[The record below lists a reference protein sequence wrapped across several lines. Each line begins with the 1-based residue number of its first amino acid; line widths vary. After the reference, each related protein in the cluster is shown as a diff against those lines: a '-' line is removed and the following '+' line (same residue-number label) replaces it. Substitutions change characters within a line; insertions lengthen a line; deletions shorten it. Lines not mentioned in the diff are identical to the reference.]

1 MSGNVLPPLLPAAPA
16 PAAEGVRRRSLTVSA
31 SLPALPSQSR
41 VLYSRGSLSSAVKAA
56 NQQVA
61 SMMDKLQKAE
71 RPTWEGRGSSPN
83 SSEMRSDPSSG
94 LSLPPI
100 GKRRS
105 SAEQTLDIFDDIKG
119 LLRDATRVYGEPGA
133 SESKSVAP
141 APARA
146 EDEAKGKTP
155 KSKKRSE
162 PRPEPPKRVPRS
174 EEGHDRGKSEAQL
187 YVRRT
192 LAELREDGW
201 KREQFAQHVA
211 TLMRVPDQ
219 SLVKANVAA
228 VHMSSSDFLENR
240 RQESQAR
247 YERYK
252 AHSLEVLE
260 RRDEEM
266 ARRFAELAAS
276 ISSRFGQHAASAA
289 MRRKNEAW
297 LRQAAW
303 LSVVGAVVPATRMGA
318 ALADHRLRRKELA
331 LKLASSKSFV
341 MMWRIYVMRKR
352 LSALTKVRRLLR
364 ARFYFYRINRRIK
377 QKRAASTVLTQWLR
391 AVDALSAPHKLVR
404 RYAFSIKRIQATWRR
419 RWLIISTHLELVC
432 QRWIDSEVER
442 GLSRSAAMMNDSK
455 EHATR
460 LQVIREDLRLR
471 QALHFTEMQRYRKLK
486 REYDEWKDQQNVMEE
501 ARLLAGGKRVNLAE
515 IKKPKP
521 TDARQPPPRPHFA
534 LSGPPGHFK
543 VLAERVKKALEH
555 EQELKKKQWLEQDR
569 LKLQRDV
576 QKVEQPPAGQR
587 PTTGQRPADIV

>member
-1 MSGNVLPPLLPAAPA
+1 
-16 PAAEGVRRRSLTVSA
+16 VSA

-56 NQQVA
+56 NEQVA

-83 SSEMRSDPSSG
+83 SSEIRSDPSSG

-105 SAEQTLDIFDDIKG
+105 AAEQTLDIFDDIKG

-141 APARA
+141 APVRA

-155 KSKKRSE
+155 KSKKRS
-162 PRPEPPKRVPRS
+162 EPPKRVPRS

-211 TLMRVPDQ
+211 TLMRAPDQ

-276 ISSRFGQHAASAA
+276 ISLRFGQHAASAA
-289 MRRKNEAW
+289 MRRNHEVW

-303 LSVVGAVVPATRMGA
+303 LSVVGAVVPASRMGA

-352 LSALTKVRRLLR
+352 LKALTKVRRLLR

-391 AVDALSAPHKLVR
+391 AVDDLSVPHKLIL

-419 RWLIISTHLELVC
+419 RWLIISTHLEIVC

-442 GLSRSAAMMNDSK
+442 GLSRSAAIMNDSK
-455 EHATR
+455 EHA
-460 LQVIREDLRLR
+460 
-471 QALHFTEMQRYRKLK
+471 
-486 REYDEWKDQQNVMEE
+486 
-501 ARLLAGGKRVNLAE
+501 ARL
-515 IKKPKP
+515 
-521 TDARQPPPRPHFA
+521 
-534 LSGPPGHFK
+534 K
-543 VLAERVKKALEH
+543 V
-555 EQELKKKQWLEQDR
+555 
-569 LKLQRDV
+569 
-576 QKVEQPPAGQR
+576 
-587 PTTGQRPADIV
+587 I